1 MPENNKT
8 RVSRRRTSSTRRGGG
23 SSYNRR
29 GSRMGRSERFFRRY
43 PRWAWWVGGL
53 CVVVFYVWVFYN
65 VFVGPFGFRW
75 RALYGEAKYPD
86 GYEIHGIDISHHQ
99 GDIDWELLRNAMI
112 EKCPVRFILI
122 KATEGTTIVD
132 PKFKENFTQARE
144 YGFIR
149 GAYHF
154 WSNKSSARDQAY
166 FFWTMSFW
174 LTGICRQFSI
184 LRISLKT

>member
-86 GYEIHGIDISHHQ
+86 GYEI
-99 GDIDWELLRNAMI
+99 ELI
-112 EKCPVRFILI
+112 EQVK
-122 KATEGTTIVD
+122 
-132 PKFKENFTQARE
+132 
-144 YGFIR
+144 
-149 GAYHF
+149 
-154 WSNKSSARDQAY
+154 W
-166 FFWTMSFW
+166 
-174 LTGICRQFSI
+174 
-184 LRISLKT
+184 